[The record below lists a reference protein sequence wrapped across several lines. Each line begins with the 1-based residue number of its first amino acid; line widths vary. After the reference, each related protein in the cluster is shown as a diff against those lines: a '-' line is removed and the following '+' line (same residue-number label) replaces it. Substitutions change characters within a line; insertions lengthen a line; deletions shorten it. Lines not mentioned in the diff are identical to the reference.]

1 MGGIS
6 GSLASDNYLSSF
18 SISKFKIKPLICY
31 ESVYGHL
38 VNESDNLICV
48 ITNDGWWGDTQG
60 YKQHFSYSKLRAI
73 ESRKSLVRS
82 ANTGISGVIL
92 PNGRVSSS
100 LQWDKEN
107 VNISVLKLGFMI
119 KKHFTTN
126 TIGLQEEFQL
136 TDSVMIFTYFYSK
149 RIIFSS

>member
-1 MGGIS
+1 M
-6 GSLASDNYLSSF
+6 
-18 SISKFKIKPLICY
+18 ICY

-38 VNESDNLICV
+38 VNQSDNLICV

-100 LQWDKEN
+100 LQWDKKTYLSTEVGIYDQKTFYN
-107 VNISVLKLGFMI
+107 KYGDYLGRISAFI
-119 KKHFTTN
+119 
-126 TIGLQEEFQL
+126 
-136 TDSVMIFTYFYSK
+136 SVMILLIFIPK